1 MIFRSSTREI
11 LAVSTAFVLIVSN
24 LLLETL
30 FIQKVRYIRHLQAN
44 PAICLAVPQSTK
56 ASEPL
61 PDKLV
66 LTLRTNGT
74 LFVDDN
80 AVELKSLG
88 VILRARVPA
97 KVYIRYTRGVGYAQI
112 KPLLVELGNNGVK
125 NVSMD
130 SKPID

>member
-1 MIFRSSTREI
+1 MVFRSSTREI

-24 LLLETL
+24 LLLTTL

-44 PAICLAVPQSTK
+44 PAICLAVPQSVK
-56 ASEPL
+56 ANEPQ
-61 PDKLV
+61 PNKLV
-66 LTLRTNGT
+66 IAVQPNGT
-74 LFVDDN
+74 LVVDDN

-88 VILRARVPA
+88 IVLRERVPA
-97 KVYIRYTRGVGYAQI
+97 KVFIRYTRGVGFTQI
-112 KPLLVELGNNGVK
+112 KPLLTELGNNGVK